1 MASLSPR
8 RRRILLIAVAVVTVV
23 ALGALA
29 YSQRWAISGRAVAII
44 DPKVRRWAEREVSRL
59 SDGVYRL
66 HASTIVVDKARHR
79 VAIDTI
85 TLVTDVAA
93 NARRPTPLP
102 TVTLRFLGCDLE
114 GIDLDRLAARRGLHM
129 RSAGCDTV
137 HMEGEVPAPKPGAAP
152 VPIRP
157 GVFLSLRDNLDLPR
171 EVPFISVDTIAF
183 PQVSIALGLS
193 GRNRRRTVLSLDRFA
208 VRLDSLHYDPKQPI
222 EERGPLL
229 SRDVSLRLVGF
240 EGNREAATRLS
251 LDSMS
256 ASLGR
261 GTFQLDGLVYEPII
275 GSLGD
280 SLGFQALE
288 VGHLQLRGVDWR
300 SFLTTGDVG
309 VSRLAVERALLRFP
323 PPGAA
328 SKPSAAATRKTAS
341 PPVSTPLTQR
351 TVGSLLRALGRDM
364 RLDTLSVLGF
374 TLIEGATN
382 RQDSTVTVLERLAVQ
397 GAHFDDSTSWSTA
410 FPVGRITVEADHLTR
425 RQGENQLQVG
435 ALRLSVVA
443 GTARVDSLRVG
454 PDGNDAAFR
463 RRHRFRTDRMVLS
476 AARVAI
482 AGVDFPAYLQ
492 DGAFRI
498 RRGDATGVELDIL
511 TDKRMP
517 VERGKRTSHRY
528 PQQALRDLGLP
539 FGADTLTLAGEAR
552 YREHA
557 VSAPAPG
564 VIAFRSLRATL
575 INFSND
581 PARMQDSTPFRLTA
595 DARLMGVAPFH
606 FELEM
611 PLLADQFTMRYRGRL
626 GAMDAAALNPFASD
640 GAGVKFTR
648 GRIEGISFDATVASG
663 RARGRIT
670 PRWTNLG
677 IELPGLDRK
686 NTGIFGG
693 LKRAV
698 GKFVANAF
706 MVRDD
711 NVAGKKEPPRDG
723 TIDHRWTPRETLPQF
738 LWNSI
743 RDPLVPLLKK

>member
-1 MASLSPR
+1 MLTATPR
-8 RRRILLIAVAVVTVV
+8 RRRVLILSGIALALV
-23 ALGALA
+23 ALGYLGW
-29 YSQRWAISGRAVAII
+29 SQRWAISGRAVAIV
-44 DPKVRRWAEREVSRL
+44 DPQVRRWAAREVARL
-59 SDGVYRL
+59 SDNVYELR
-66 HASTIVVDKARHR
+66 ASTIVVDKARHR

-85 TLVTDVAA
+85 TLVTNLAA
-93 NARRPTPLP
+93 NARRATPLP

-114 GIDLDRLAARRGLHM
+114 GIDLEQLAARRGLHM
-129 RSAGCDTV
+129 RSAGCDSV
-137 HMEGEVPAPKPGAAP
+137 RLEGEVPAPKPGSAAAP
-152 VPIRP
+152 MRP

-208 VRLDSLHYDPKQPI
+208 VRLDSLHYDPKQPV

-300 SFLTTGDVG
+300 SFLTAGDVG
-309 VSRLAVERALLRFP
+309 VSRLTTERVLLRFP
-323 PPGAA
+323 PPGAPT
-328 SKPSAAATRKTAS
+328 KPGTATSTALARPTPTSARPA
-341 PPVSTPLTQR
+341 QR
-351 TVGSLLRALGRDM
+351 TVGSLLKALGRDM
-364 RLDTLSVLGF
+364 RLDTLDVLGF
-374 TLIEGATN
+374 TLIEGASS
-382 RQDSTVTVLERLAVQ
+382 RGDSTATILERLMVT
-397 GAHFDDSTSWSTA
+397 GAHFDDSTSWTTA

-425 RQGENQLQVG
+425 RQGENQLKVG

-443 GTARVDSLRVG
+443 GTATVDSLRAG

-463 RRHRFRTDRMVLS
+463 GRHQFRTDRMVLS

-482 AGVDFPAYLQ
+482 AGMDFPGYLQ

-517 VERGKRTSHRY
+517 SERKRTSHRY
-528 PQQALRDLGLP
+528 PQQALRDLGLA

-557 VSAPAPG
+557 VNAPAPG
-564 VIAFRSLRATL
+564 VVTFRSLRATL
-575 INFSND
+575 HNFSND
-581 PARMQDSTPFRLTA
+581 PARMQDSTPFHLVA
-595 DARLMGVAPFH
+595 DARLMGAGAFH

-611 PLLADQFTMRYRGRL
+611 PLLADQFTMHYRGRL
-626 GAMDAAALNPFASD
+626 GAMDAMVLNAFASD

-648 GRIEGISFDATVASG
+648 GRIEGIAFEATVTGG

-686 NTGIFGG
+686 NTGILGG

>member
-1 MASLSPR
+1 MPSLTPR
-8 RRRILLIAVAVVTVV
+8 RRRIALLTGAVIVVVT
-23 ALGALA
+23 LGYLA
-29 YSQRWAISGRAVAII
+29 WSQRWAISGRAVAIV
-44 DPKVRRWAEREVSRL
+44 DPKVRQWAAREVSRL
-59 SDGVYRL
+59 SDGVYQLR
-66 HASTIVVDKARHR
+66 ASTIVVDEARHR

-85 TLVTDVAA
+85 ILTTDVAA

-114 GIDLDRLAARRGLHM
+114 GIDLEQLAARRGLHM
-129 RSAGCDTV
+129 RSAGCDSV
-137 HMEGEVPAPKPGAAP
+137 RLEGEVPAPKAGAAAA
-152 VPIRP
+152 PIKP

-183 PQVSIALGLS
+183 PQVSIALGLA

-208 VRLDSLHYDPKQPI
+208 VRLDSLHYDPKQPV

-229 SRDVSLRLVGF
+229 SRDVTLRLVGF

-300 SFLTTGDVG
+300 SFLTAGDVG
-309 VSRLAVERALLRFP
+309 VSRLAVHHALLRFP
-323 PPGAA
+323 APGTA
-328 SKPSAAATRKTAS
+328 SVTTTKSAKTAA
-341 PPVSTPLTQR
+341 PVVVATPLTRR
-351 TVGSLLRALGRDM
+351 TVGSVLRALGRDM
-364 RLDTLSVLGF
+364 RLDTLDMSDL
-374 TLIEGATN
+374 TLVEGAVR
-382 RQDSTVTVLERLAVQ
+382 RQDSTVTTLARLAVQ
-397 GAHFDDSTSWSTA
+397 GAHFDDSTSWTTA
-410 FPVGRITVEADHLTR
+410 FPVGRITVAADQLTR
-425 RQGENQLQVG
+425 RQGEDQLQVG
-435 ALRLSVVA
+435 ALRLSVAA
-443 GTARVDSLRVG
+443 GTATIDSLRAG

-463 RRHRFRTDRMVLS
+463 RRHQFRTDRMVLS

-482 AGVDFPAYLQ
+482 AGMDFPGYLQ

-517 VERGKRTSHRY
+517 PERKRTSHRY
-528 PQQALRDLGLP
+528 PQQALRDLGLA

-557 VSAPAPG
+557 VAAPAPG

-575 INFSND
+575 LNFTND

-626 GAMDAAALNPFASD
+626 GAMDATALNPFASD
-640 GAGVKFTR
+640 GTGIKFTR
-648 GRIEGISFDATVASG
+648 GRIEGIGFEATVTGG
-663 RARGRIT
+663 RARGRVT

-706 MVRDD
+706 LVRDD
-711 NVAGKKEPPRDG
+711 NAAGQKEPPRDG

-743 RDPLVPLLKK
+743 RDPLVPLLRK

>member
-1 MASLSPR
+1 MPPR
-8 RRRILLIAVAVVTVV
+8 QRRILIIVAAAITLL
-23 ALGALA
+23 ALGYVAWN
-29 YSQRWAISGRAVAII
+29 QRWAISGRAVAIV
-44 DPKVRRWAEREVSRL
+44 DPKVRQWAAREVSRL
-59 SDGVYRL
+59 SDGVYQLR
-66 HASTIVVDKARHR
+66 ASTIVVDEARHR

-85 TLVTDVAA
+85 TLTTDVAA
-93 NARRPTPLP
+93 NARRATPLP

-114 GIDLDRLAARRGLHM
+114 GIALEQLAARRGLHM
-129 RSAGCDTV
+129 RSAGCDSV
-137 HMEGEVPAPKPGAAP
+137 RLEGEVPAPKAGAAAT
-152 VPIRP
+152 PIRP

-171 EVPFISVDTIAF
+171 EVPFISIDTIAF
-183 PQVSIALGLS
+183 PQVSIALGLA

-208 VRLDSLHYDPKQPI
+208 VRLDSLHYDPKQPV

-261 GTFQLDGLVYEPII
+261 GTFQLDGLVYEPIV

-300 SFLTTGDVG
+300 AFLTAGDVG
-309 VSRLAVERALLRFP
+309 VSRLAVDHALLRFP
-323 PPGAA
+323 APGTITAPAA
-328 SKPSAAATRKTAS
+328 KTAKVAVPVASAA
-341 PPVSTPLTQR
+341 PLTRR
-351 TVGSLLRALGRDM
+351 TVGSVLRALGRDM
-364 RLDTLSVLGF
+364 RLDTLDMRDL
-374 TLIEGATN
+374 TLIEGAVR
-382 RQDSTVTVLERLAVQ
+382 RQDSTVTTLERLAVQ
-397 GAHFDDSTSWSTA
+397 GAHFDDSTSWTTA
-410 FPVGRITVEADHLTR
+410 FPVGRITVAADHLTR
-425 RQGENQLQVG
+425 RQGEDQLQVG
-435 ALRLSVVA
+435 ALRLSVAA
-443 GTARVDSLRVG
+443 GTATIDSLRAG

-463 RRHRFRTDRMVLS
+463 RRHQFRTDRMVLS
-476 AARVAI
+476 AARVAV
-482 AGVDFPAYLQ
+482 AGMDFPGYLQ

-517 VERGKRTSHRY
+517 PERGKRTSRRY
-528 PQQALRDLGLP
+528 PQQALRDLGLD

-557 VSAPAPG
+557 VAAPAPG
-564 VIAFRSLRATL
+564 VITFRSLRATL
-575 INFSND
+575 LNFTND
-581 PARMQDSTPFRLTA
+581 PARMSDSTPFRLVA
-595 DARLMGVAPFH
+595 DARLMGSGAFH

-611 PLLADQFTMRYRGRL
+611 PLLAEQFSMHYRGRL
-626 GAMDAAALNPFASD
+626 GAMDAMALNPFASD

-648 GRIEGISFDATVASG
+648 GRIEGISFDATVTSG
-663 RARGRIT
+663 RARGRIS

-686 NTGIFGG
+686 NTGILGG

-706 MVRDD
+706 LVRDD
-711 NVAGKKEPPRDG
+711 NTGGGKTPPRDG
-723 TIDHRWTPRETLPQF
+723 TIDHRWSPRETLPQF